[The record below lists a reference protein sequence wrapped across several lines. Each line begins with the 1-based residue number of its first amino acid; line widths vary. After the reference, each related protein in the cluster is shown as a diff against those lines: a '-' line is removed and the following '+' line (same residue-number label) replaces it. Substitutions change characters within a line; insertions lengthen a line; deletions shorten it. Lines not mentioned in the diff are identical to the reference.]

1 MADPTAYDL
10 EQDQRIES
18 IEDLVTVDQTPVDGA
33 EYSFPIPN
41 YPMNQRQFELLSL
54 TSGNGIIDRG
64 DGPYRLTGW
73 GTTAETNSNNSM
85 VLTVG
90 SVNERAEAVVAGYY
104 HVLTRNMTVPLPPVT
119 STTTYYVCLTYDPRN
134 DGGDVAEGP
143 VSVQVFTNTIP
154 TTHGRVSVALH
165 SVTRKP
171 NQLLTAAAVEIF
183 RPRVSPIIL
192 VGSEGSLP
200 KPGSVLYGTV
210 AVVESSNDI
219 VVARNSN
226 ADTGVPTEWLSLT
239 SPKWTDLADN
249 QFYGW
254 PGHGYRR
261 GYRRLGSSMELRGR
275 IKRMNNAAFAVGGGD
290 WDQGYKILNLPEE
303 YAPSRSMRFVTT
315 TDGFASNGLAIVSV
329 ESDGSVYGMPLLR
342 NATWIGLDGVRFDT
356 K

>member
-1 MADPTAYDL
+1 MADPTAYDIV
-10 EQDQRIES
+10 QDQRIEN
-18 IEDLVTVDQTPVDGA
+18 IESLVTTNLSPVDGA

-134 DGGDVAEGP
+134 DGGDVAAGP

-226 ADTGVPTEWLSLT
+226 ADTGVPTEWVSLA
-239 SPKWTDLADN
+239 SPKWVDLADN

-275 IKRMNNAAFAVGGGD
+275 IKRTNNAAFAVGGGD

-315 TDGFASNGLAIVSV
+315 TDGFASNGLAVISV
-329 ESDGSVYGMPLLR
+329 ESDGSVYAMPLLR
-342 NATWIGLDGVRFDT
+342 NAAWVGLDGVRFDT